1 MTDLIKQRLQRHA
14 SRKIPWRQKLTRS
27 AVATVLHIDES
38 GNAEVLLM
46 QRASRDGDPWSGH
59 ICYPGGRMQKED
71 RSTLDTAEREML
83 EEVGIDIKQA
93 GNLVARLSDVITR
106 EHSRTRPM
114 IVTPYVY
121 LVDKKPDAST
131 SDEAISSFWCPL
143 EFLADR
149 NNRKRMTWS
158 VGKSNVSLPLSM
170 PCYYY
175 NDMRIWGLTLLM
187 LDELVAVTSGN
198 GNAHYSPK

>member
-1 MTDLIKQRLQRHA
+1 MTELIQQRLQRHA

-27 AVATVLHIDES
+27 AVAAVLHFDDD

-59 ICYPGGRMQKED
+59 ISYPGGRMQSED
-71 RSTLDTAEREML
+71 QSAAETAEREML
-83 EEVGIDIKQA
+83 EELGIDITQA
-93 GNLVARLSDVITR
+93 GRLVARLSDVVTR

-121 LVDKKPDAST
+121 VVDEKPTAGT
-131 SDEAISSFWCPL
+131 SDEAVSSFWCPL
-143 EFLADR
+143 EFLANKD
-149 NNRKRMTWS
+149 NRKRMTWS
-158 VGKSNVSLPLSM
+158 VGKSKLSLPLSM

-175 NDMRIWGLTLLM
+175 EDMRIWGLTLLM
-187 LDELVAVTSGN
+187 LDELVSVTSGS
-198 GNAHYSPK
+198 GNNHYLGK